1 MSHSQ
6 SVAQRSPCEWRQG
19 SSSGASNRPRLPSF
33 SAHWPVR
40 SSEPDLDAV
49 ADAART
55 SRSLGRADYIAAAG
69 TGWPVTGGYDSGEKR
84 SLEGVR
90 LPVRRVLNEATP
102 AGRPA
107 SPSPVDSSG

>member
-1 MSHSQ
+1 
-6 SVAQRSPCEWRQG
+6 
-19 SSSGASNRPRLPSF
+19 
-33 SAHWPVR
+33 VR
-40 SSEPDLDAV
+40 SSEPDLDAI

-69 TGWPVTGGYDSGEKR
+69 TGWPVTGGRVFGYDSVEKR

-90 LPVRRVLNEATP
+90 LPVRRVLNEAPP